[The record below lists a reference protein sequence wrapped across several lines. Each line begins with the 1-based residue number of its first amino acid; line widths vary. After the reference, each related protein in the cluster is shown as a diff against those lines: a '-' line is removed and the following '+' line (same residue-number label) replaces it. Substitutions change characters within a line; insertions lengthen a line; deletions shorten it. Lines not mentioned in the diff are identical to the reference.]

1 MATINLSDGN
11 TYTFAKVNGKA
22 TILDSSD
29 NAHAKKTLRNGL
41 EVTGSVK
48 IDAPNTSDGIRLYSG
63 GDITHAIYSTG
74 PSNTGYIQTYAANG
88 ELANILDDDGLLVKV
103 NSDVQGSI
111 NIGDSNTTTQPCI
124 LNIGGSRN
132 GIGYAYIDLVGD
144 TTHTDFG
151 LRLLRGNTGANTN
164 SQLIHKG
171 TGELQ
176 IKTPEG
182 GTLHF
187 DLGNNGESKFE
198 GNTAGPLLRIIND
211 GNNTSRGGLVIQNGN
226 DLNTGTNTHL
236 EFKDGDGDT
245 VGEITSTNGA
255 VSYGNFTG
263 VHKAFILQ
271 SDNPTAS
278 IHITSD
284 TDDGFYPIGTILCHV
299 TSDLTHPTDPS
310 KLCVQP
316 QHYVVSSSIYEDS
329 RVFGVYLAS
338 DSIYNNT
345 NLHRIASIGDGVI
358 LVCSENGN
366 ITTGDYITT
375 SSGSGG
381 YGCKQ
386 SDDLLHNYTV
396 AKSLESVDWSTEPE
410 NTKLVACTYHC
421 G

>member
-1 MATINLSDGN
+1 MGITNLSDGN

-29 NAHAKKTLRNGL
+29 SAHAKRTLRKGL
-41 EVTGSVK
+41 DVTGS
-48 IDAPNTSDGIRLYSG
+48 IDIDTTGTQGIRIYRS
-63 GDITHAIYSTG
+63 GDITHAIYTTNTNN
-74 PSNTGYIQTYAANG
+74 NTGWIQTYTNQG
-88 ELANILDDDGLLVKV
+88 ERINILNNDGLTVK
-103 NSDVQGSI
+103 SSADVAGSI
-111 NIGDSNTTTQPCI
+111 NIGDGDTTTQACI
-124 LNIGGSRN
+124 LNIGAGRQGN
-132 GIGYAYIDLVGD
+132 GYAYIDLVGD
-144 TTHTDFG
+144 TTYTDFG
-151 LRLLRGNTGANTN
+151 LRLLRGDGGQNTN
-164 SQLIHKG
+164 SQLVHKG
-171 TGELQ
+171 QGELQ
-176 IKTPEG
+176 IRTPDG
-182 GTLHF
+182 GDVHF
-187 DLGNNGESKFE
+187 YGNI
-198 GNTAGPLLRIIND
+198 AGPLVQIKND
-211 GNNTSRGGLVIQNGN
+211 GNNTSREGLVIQSGN
-226 DLNTGTNTHL
+226 DANTGTNTHI
-236 EFKDGDGDT
+236 EFRDGDGT
-245 VGEITSTNGA
+245 NIGEVTSTGGT

-284 TDDGFYPIGTILCHV
+284 TDDGFYPIGTIICHV

-316 QHYVVSSSIYEDS
+316 QHYVVSSSMYEDS

>member
-11 TYTFAKVNGKA
+11 TYTFAKVNGSA

-29 NAHAKKTLRNGL
+29 SAHAKKTLRKGL
-41 EVTGSVK
+41 EVTGS
-48 IDAPNTSDGIRLYSG
+48 INISANTGDGIRIYRDT
-63 GDITHAIYSTG
+63 DITHAIYANSANN
-74 PSNTGYIQTYAANG
+74 NTGYVQTYTNNG
-88 ELANILDDDGLLVKV
+88 SLANILDKDGLLVKV
-103 NSDVQGSI
+103 NSDVDGSI
-111 NIGDSNTTTQPCI
+111 NIGDSSTTTESCV

-132 GIGYAYIDLVGD
+132 GSGYAYIDLTGD
-144 TTHTDFG
+144 TTYSDFG
-151 LRLLRGNTGANTN
+151 LRLLRGNTGENTN

-171 TGELQ
+171 AGELQ
-176 IKTPEG
+176 IKMPNG
-182 GTLHF
+182 GNALF
-187 DLGNNGESKFE
+187 SGNKFSALVE
-198 GNTAGPLLRIIND
+198 IINS
-211 GNNTSRGGLVIQNGN
+211 GNNTSAEGLVIQSGN
-226 DLNTGTNTHL
+226 NANTGVNTHI
-236 EFKDGDGDT
+236 EFKDGNGDN
-245 VGEITSTNGA
+245 VGEITSTGGT
-255 VSYGNFTG
+255 VSYSGFTG

-271 SDNPTAS
+271 SDNPSAS

-284 TDDGFYPIGTILCHV
+284 TDDGFYPIGTIMCHV

-310 KLCVQP
+310 KLCIQP
-316 QHYVVSSSIYEDS
+316 QHYVVSSSMYEDS

-338 DSIYNNT
+338 DSIYKNT

-366 ITTGDYITT
+366 ITIGDYITT

-386 SDDLLHNYTV
+386 NDDLLHNYTV
-396 AKSLESVDWSTEPE
+396 AKSLESVDWSTESE